1 MSAFYTNLAQVA
13 SDLISAKGKS
23 STYIRSKA
31 GATTDPVAG
40 TITGGTST
48 DALVNAIQTKYNEQ
62 YQPGAMIQAGDK
74 MFSLTSAPGLDDFL
88 IIDGEQWK
96 VVQVWPVQPGDT
108 FLAAFVQVRK

>member
-1 MSAFYTNLAQVA
+1 MTSFYTTLAQVA

-23 STYIRSKA
+23 SAYIRSKS
-31 GATTDPVAG
+31 GATSDPVAG

-48 DALVNAIQTKYNEQ
+48 DTLVYAVQTKYNEQ

-108 FLAAFVQVRK
+108 LVCAFAQVRK